1 MKRSIFFSLLVHK
14 FDSWYDFFID
24 ETRESAE
31 NIKKRSGRKMEQNI
45 PVGISDF
52 REIRENG

>member
-1 MKRSIFFSLLVHK
+1 MKRSIFFRCLYTNLIHGMI
-14 FDSWYDFFID
+14 FFID